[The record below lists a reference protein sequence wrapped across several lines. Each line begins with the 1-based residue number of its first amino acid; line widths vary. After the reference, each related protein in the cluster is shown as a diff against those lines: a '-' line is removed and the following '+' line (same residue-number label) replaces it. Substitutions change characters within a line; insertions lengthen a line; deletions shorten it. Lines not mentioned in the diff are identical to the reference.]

1 MLALSPR
8 HLHGTYNS
16 MDKTITLI
24 GFGNQATAWALNL
37 RDSGWDVQV
46 CLKNNSPSIEKAK
59 KLGFKIATLQAAAKT
74 IGNFVNLTP
83 DHLHHEVL
91 DGIKFQSGS
100 RLIFAHGYSVESKSI
115 KHDNYNAEILL
126 FAPKAIASELRF
138 LYETKGK
145 LAAIYS
151 TEFSME
157 KEKAKQW
164 LFELAQA
171 LGINAG
177 PYPASFEDETKADLF
192 SEQSILCSVL
202 PRAAEMSFR
211 LLRSKGISEELA
223 YLECWYEMKLIAN
236 TLVKMGPNEFFKLIS
251 PNALLGGYKAEK
263 LLFDKAYQ
271 NKLETLFEDIDRGT
285 FYKQANETDFAVLR
299 DTIAQEWQHSGLQ
312 QTHQKLKQ
320 QLFEDLI

>member
-1 MLALSPR
+1 M
-8 HLHGTYNS
+8 N
-16 MDKTITLI
+16 KTITLI

-37 RDSGWDVQV
+37 RDSGWDVTV
-46 CLKNNSPSIEKAK
+46 CLKENSPSADKVN
-59 KLGFKIATLQAAAKT
+59 KLGFSLTTLKEASKK

-83 DHLHHEVL
+83 DHLHQEVL
-91 DGIKFQSGS
+91 KNIKFQTGS
-100 RLIFAHGYSVESKSI
+100 RLIFAHGYSLESQSI
-115 KHDNYNAEILL
+115 KHDDYNAEILL

-138 LYETKGK
+138 LYETQGK

-151 TEFSME
+151 TEFSTD

-164 LFELAQA
+164 LFDLAQG

-177 PYPASFEDETKADLF
+177 PYPATFEEETKADLF

-202 PRAAEMSFR
+202 PRAAEMSFK

-223 YLECWYEMKLIAN
+223 YLECWYEMKLITN

-251 PNALLGGYKAEK
+251 PNALLGGYKADK

-285 FYKQANETDFAVLR
+285 FYKQANETDFSVLR
-299 DTIAQEWQHSGLQ
+299 DTIAQEWQHSDLE

-320 QLFEDLI
+320 QLFED